1 MKWSPPEHHQAW
13 PSKDRQ
19 GPARVFNR
27 RHQGE
32 MPSSAISSPGNRPEQ
47 LFHGRAKKDLRSL
60 RGGLWI
66 PSTHTVSQPTHPTP
80 RCHLSEE
87 IREAQHF
94 TFFKRNIYLKGT
106 SNLLKVCV
114 CVGKACTTAEMQE
127 GGREERT
134 GSLPQA
140 LFRENFF

>member
-80 RCHLSEE
+80 RCNLSEE

-94 TFFKRNIYLKGT
+94 TFFKRNIYLKGIK
-106 SNLLKVCV
+106 LLHRTNFTGWNQIWALPLLLYFHT
-114 CVGKACTTAEMQE
+114 GKELV
-127 GGREERT
+127 RRIN
-134 GSLPQA
+134 PDY
-140 LFRENFF
+140 